1 MSNSK
6 SITLATH
13 IKKRDAILAQNLD
26 EDVVMANIDNGHYYG
41 VDKTSK
47 RIWELLETSTTC
59 QAICDALSAEY
70 EVEPAVCERDVLA
83 FVQELVS
90 EGLIETAGEW

>member
-1 MSNSK
+1 MTDSK
-6 SITLATH
+6 NITLATP
-13 IKKRDAILAQNLD
+13 IKRRDAILVQNLD

-47 RIWELLETSTTC
+47 RIWELTESPTTC
-59 QAICDALSAEY
+59 QTICDTLTVEY
-70 EVEPAVCERDVLA
+70 EVEQSLCERDVLA

-90 EGLIETAGEW
+90 EGLVETAGEG

>member
-1 MSNSK
+1 MPDLKN
-6 SITLATH
+6 ITLSTP
-13 IKKRDAILAQNLD
+13 IKRRETILVQNLD

-47 RIWELLETSTTC
+47 RIWELIETPTTC
-59 QAICDALSAEY
+59 QIICDTLFIEY
-70 EVEPAVCERDVLA
+70 EVEPCVCERDVLA

-90 EGLIETAGEW
+90 EGLIETVGGR